1 MTEKTTKKKTSSK
14 KTKTTGTPP
23 SAVAEEEKD
32 DAKTPTKEQH
42 FLPEEEEEQQQMM
55 PSSVVKKLPQI
66 TVARLLNETQLGV
79 AMHKRIVRQMTELRH
94 VSGNEKFLQDVCTCL
109 LHVLL
114 EYKVYQVV
122 FVVVFIIVF
131 ISSRLYPRL
140 RRVILRMKWIF
151 RDERDTKFFS
161 FFIVP
166 LFVSLDFQSII
177 FV

>member
-1 MTEKTTKKKTSSK
+1 MTEKTTKKKTSK

-42 FLPEEEEEQQQMM
+42 FLPEEEEQQQQMM

-114 EYKVYQVV
+114 EYKVYLL
-122 FVVVFIIVF
+122 
-131 ISSRLYPRL
+131 SLCGRLYYCL
-140 RRVILRMKWIF
+140 YIVASLS
-151 RDERDTKFFS
+151 S
-161 FFIVP
+161 FEK
-166 LFVSLDFQSII
+166 SDFENEMD
-177 FV
+177 F

>member
-1 MTEKTTKKKTSSK
+1 MTEKTTKKKTSK
-14 KTKTTGTPP
+14 KTKTTTPP
-23 SAVAEEEKD
+23 SFVAEEEKD

-42 FLPEEEEEQQQMM
+42 FLPEEEEEEQQQTM
-55 PSSVVKKLPQI
+55 PSSAVKKLPQI

-114 EYKVYQVV
+114 DYKVYQVV
-122 FVVVFIIVF
+122 FVVVF

-151 RDERDTKFFS
+151 RDERDTNFFS

>member
-23 SAVAEEEKD
+23 SFVAEEEKD

-42 FLPEEEEEQQQMM
+42 FLPEEEEEQQQQQTM
-55 PSSVVKKLPQI
+55 PSSAVKKLPQI

-79 AMHKRIVRQMTELRH
+79 AMHKRIARQMTELRH

-122 FVVVFIIVF
+122 FVVVFIYRRVF
-131 ISSRLYPRL
+131 I
-140 RRVILRMKWIF
+140 
-151 RDERDTKFFS
+151 
-161 FFIVP
+161 P
-166 LFVSLDFQSII
+166 LV
-177 FV
+177 

>member
-1 MTEKTTKKKTSSK
+1 MTVEKTTKKKTSSK

-23 SAVAEEEKD
+23 SFVAEEEKD

-42 FLPEEEEEQQQMM
+42 FLPEEEEQQQQMM

-114 EYKVYQVV
+114 EYKVYLL
-122 FVVVFIIVF
+122 
-131 ISSRLYPRL
+131 SLCGRLYYCL
-140 RRVILRMKWIF
+140 YIVASLS
-151 RDERDTKFFS
+151 S
-161 FFIVP
+161 FEK
-166 LFVSLDFQSII
+166 SDFENEMD
-177 FV
+177 F

>member
-1 MTEKTTKKKTSSK
+1 MTEKKTKKKTSK

-42 FLPEEEEEQQQMM
+42 FLPEEEEQQQQMM
-55 PSSVVKKLPQI
+55 PSSAVKKLPQI

-114 EYKVYQVV
+114 EYKVYLL
-122 FVVVFIIVF
+122 
-131 ISSRLYPRL
+131 SLCGRLYYCL
-140 RRVILRMKWIF
+140 YIVASLS
-151 RDERDTKFFS
+151 S
-161 FFIVP
+161 FEK
-166 LFVSLDFQSII
+166 SDFENEMD
-177 FV
+177 F

>member
-1 MTEKTTKKKTSSK
+1 MTEKTTKKKTSK

-42 FLPEEEEEQQQMM
+42 FLPEEEEQQQMM

-114 EYKVYQVV
+114 EYKVYLL
-122 FVVVFIIVF
+122 
-131 ISSRLYPRL
+131 SLCGRLYYCL
-140 RRVILRMKWIF
+140 YNIVVLIL
-151 RDERDTKFFS
+151 
-161 FFIVP
+161 V
-166 LFVSLDFQSII
+166 
-177 FV
+177 

>member
-14 KTKTTGTPP
+14 KTKTTTPP
-23 SAVAEEEKD
+23 SFVAEEEKD
-32 DAKTPTKEQH
+32 DAKTPAKEQH
-42 FLPEEEEEQQQMM
+42 FLPEEEEEEQQQTM
-55 PSSVVKKLPQI
+55 PSSAVKKLPQI

-122 FVVVFIIVF
+122 FVVVFII
-131 ISSRLYPRL
+131 SSRLYPPRL

-151 RDERDTKFFS
+151 RDERDTNFFS

>member
-1 MTEKTTKKKTSSK
+1 MTEKTTKKKTSK
-14 KTKTTGTPP
+14 KTKTTTPP
-23 SAVAEEEKD
+23 SFVAEEEKD

-42 FLPEEEEEQQQMM
+42 FLPEEEEEEQQQMM

-79 AMHKRIVRQMTELRH
+79 AMHKRIARQMTELRH

-122 FVVVFIIVF
+122 FVVVFI
-131 ISSRLYPRL
+131 SSRLYPPRL

-151 RDERDTKFFS
+151 RDERDTNFFS

>member
-1 MTEKTTKKKTSSK
+1 MTVEKTTKKKTSK
-14 KTKTTGTPP
+14 KTKTTTPP

-42 FLPEEEEEQQQMM
+42 FLPEEEEEEQQQQTM
-55 PSSVVKKLPQI
+55 PSSAVKKLPQI

-122 FVVVFIIVF
+122 FVVVFII
-131 ISSRLYPRL
+131 SSRLYPPRL

-151 RDERDTKFFS
+151 RDERDTNFFS

>member
-1 MTEKTTKKKTSSK
+1 MTEKTTKKKTSK

-32 DAKTPTKEQH
+32 DAKTPAKQQH
-42 FLPEEEEEQQQMM
+42 FLPEEEEQQQQMM
-55 PSSVVKKLPQI
+55 PSSAVKKLPQI

-114 EYKVYQVV
+114 EYKVYLL
-122 FVVVFIIVF
+122 
-131 ISSRLYPRL
+131 SLCGRLYYCL
-140 RRVILRMKWIF
+140 YIVASLS
-151 RDERDTKFFS
+151 S
-161 FFIVP
+161 FEK
-166 LFVSLDFQSII
+166 SDFENEMD
-177 FV
+177 F

>member
-42 FLPEEEEEQQQMM
+42 FLPEEEEEEQQMM
-55 PSSVVKKLPQI
+55 PSSAVKKLPQI

-114 EYKVYQVV
+114 EYKVYLL
-122 FVVVFIIVF
+122 
-131 ISSRLYPRL
+131 SLCGRLYYCL
-140 RRVILRMKWIF
+140 YIVASLS
-151 RDERDTKFFS
+151 S
-161 FFIVP
+161 FEK
-166 LFVSLDFQSII
+166 SDFENEMD
-177 FV
+177 F

>member
-1 MTEKTTKKKTSSK
+1 MTEKTTKKKTSK

-32 DAKTPTKEQH
+32 DAKTPAKQQH
-42 FLPEEEEEQQQMM
+42 FLPEEEEQQQQMM

-114 EYKVYQVV
+114 EYKVYLL
-122 FVVVFIIVF
+122 
-131 ISSRLYPRL
+131 SLCGRLYYCL
-140 RRVILRMKWIF
+140 YIVASLS
-151 RDERDTKFFS
+151 S
-161 FFIVP
+161 FEK
-166 LFVSLDFQSII
+166 SDFENEMD
-177 FV
+177 F

>member
-14 KTKTTGTPP
+14 KTKTTTPP
-23 SAVAEEEKD
+23 SFVAEEEKD

-42 FLPEEEEEQQQMM
+42 FLPEEEEEEEQQTM
-55 PSSVVKKLPQI
+55 PSSAVKKLPQI

-114 EYKVYQVV
+114 EYKVYLL
-122 FVVVFIIVF
+122 
-131 ISSRLYPRL
+131 SLCGRLYICLYIVASLSP
-140 RRVILRMKWIF
+140 
-151 RDERDTKFFS
+151 S
-161 FFIVP
+161 FEK
-166 LFVSLDFQSII
+166 SDFENEMD
-177 FV
+177 F

>member
-1 MTEKTTKKKTSSK
+1 MTEKTTKKKTSK
-14 KTKTTGTPP
+14 KTKTTTPP

-55 PSSVVKKLPQI
+55 PSSAVKKLPQI

-122 FVVVFIIVF
+122 FR
-131 ISSRLYPRL
+131 RLYIVASL
-140 RRVILRMKWIF
+140 S
-151 RDERDTKFFS
+151 S
-161 FFIVP
+161 FEK
-166 LFVSLDFQSII
+166 SDFENEMD
-177 FV
+177 F

>member
-14 KTKTTGTPP
+14 KTKTTTPP
-23 SAVAEEEKD
+23 SFVAEEEKD

-42 FLPEEEEEQQQMM
+42 FLPEEEEEQQQQQMM
-55 PSSVVKKLPQI
+55 PSSAVKKLPQI

-114 EYKVYQVV
+114 EYKVYLL
-122 FVVVFIIVF
+122 
-131 ISSRLYPRL
+131 SLCGRLYICLYIVASLSP
-140 RRVILRMKWIF
+140 
-151 RDERDTKFFS
+151 S
-161 FFIVP
+161 FEK
-166 LFVSLDFQSII
+166 SDFENEMD
-177 FV
+177 F

>member
-114 EYKVYQVV
+114 EYKVYLL
-122 FVVVFIIVF
+122 
-131 ISSRLYPRL
+131 SLCGRLYYCL
-140 RRVILRMKWIF
+140 YNIVVLIL
-151 RDERDTKFFS
+151 
-161 FFIVP
+161 V
-166 LFVSLDFQSII
+166 
-177 FV
+177 

>member
-1 MTEKTTKKKTSSK
+1 MTVEKTTKKKTSK
-14 KTKTTGTPP
+14 KTKTTTPP
-23 SAVAEEEKD
+23 SFVAEEEKD

-42 FLPEEEEEQQQMM
+42 FLPEEEEEQQQQMM
-55 PSSVVKKLPQI
+55 PSSAVKKLPQI

-114 EYKVYQVV
+114 EYKVYLR
-122 FVVVFIIVF
+122 
-131 ISSRLYPRL
+131 SLCGRLYYCL
-140 RRVILRMKWIF
+140 YIVASLSSFERVILRMKWIF

-161 FFIVP
+161 FFVP
-166 LFVSLDFQSII
+166 LFVSLDFQIII

>member
-1 MTEKTTKKKTSSK
+1 MTEKTTKKKTSK
-14 KTKTTGTPP
+14 KTKTTTPP

-42 FLPEEEEEQQQMM
+42 FLPEEEEQQQQMM
-55 PSSVVKKLPQI
+55 PSSAVKKLPQI

-122 FVVVFIIVF
+122 FR
-131 ISSRLYPRL
+131 RLYIVASL
-140 RRVILRMKWIF
+140 S
-151 RDERDTKFFS
+151 S
-161 FFIVP
+161 FEK
-166 LFVSLDFQSII
+166 SDFENEMD
-177 FV
+177 F

>member
-1 MTEKTTKKKTSSK
+1 MTEKTTKKKTSK
-14 KTKTTGTPP
+14 KTKTTPP
-23 SAVAEEEKD
+23 SVAEEVKD
-32 DAKTPTKEQH
+32 DATPTKQQ
-42 FLPEEEEEQQQMM
+42 PKEEEHATTTTTT
-55 PSSVVKKLPQI
+55 PSSAVKKLPQI
-66 TVARLLNETQLGV
+66 TVARLLSETQLGV
-79 AMHKRIVRQMTELRH
+79 AVHKRIVRQMTELRH

-114 EYKVYQVV
+114 DYKVYQVV
-122 FVVVFIIVF
+122 FVVVF

-151 RDERDTKFFS
+151 RDERDTNFFS

>member
-1 MTEKTTKKKTSSK
+1 MTVEKTTKKKTSK

-23 SAVAEEEKD
+23 SFVAEEEKD

-42 FLPEEEEEQQQMM
+42 FLPEEEEEEQQQQQTM
-55 PSSVVKKLPQI
+55 PSSAVKKLPQI

-122 FVVVFIIVF
+122 FR
-131 ISSRLYPRL
+131 RLYIVASL
-140 RRVILRMKWIF
+140 SSFEKRVILRMKWIF
-151 RDERDTKFFS
+151 RDERDTNFFS

>member
-1 MTEKTTKKKTSSK
+1 MTEKTTKKKTSK
-14 KTKTTGTPP
+14 KTKTTTPP
-23 SAVAEEEKD
+23 SFVAEEEKD

-42 FLPEEEEEQQQMM
+42 FLPEEEEEQQQQTM
-55 PSSVVKKLPQI
+55 PSSAVKKLPQI

-94 VSGNEKFLQDVCTCL
+94 VNGNEKFLQDMCTCL

-114 EYKVYQVV
+114 DYKVYQVV
-122 FVVVFIIVF
+122 FVVVF

-151 RDERDTKFFS
+151 RDERDTNFFS

>member
-1 MTEKTTKKKTSSK
+1 MTEKTTKKKTSK
-14 KTKTTGTPP
+14 KTKTTPP
-23 SAVAEEEKD
+23 SFVAEEEKD

-42 FLPEEEEEQQQMM
+42 FLPEEEEEEQQQMM
-55 PSSVVKKLPQI
+55 PSSAVKKLPQI

-79 AMHKRIVRQMTELRH
+79 AMHKRIARQMTELRH

-122 FVVVFIIVF
+122 FVVVFI
-131 ISSRLYPRL
+131 SSRLYPPRL

-151 RDERDTKFFS
+151 RDERDTNFFS

>member
-14 KTKTTGTPP
+14 KTKTTTPP
-23 SAVAEEEKD
+23 SFVAEEEKD
-32 DAKTPTKEQH
+32 DAKTPAKEQH
-42 FLPEEEEEQQQMM
+42 FLPEEEEEEEQQTM
-55 PSSVVKKLPQI
+55 PSSAVKKLPQI

-122 FVVVFIIVF
+122 FR
-131 ISSRLYPRL
+131 RLYIVASL
-140 RRVILRMKWIF
+140 SSFEKRVILRMKWIF
-151 RDERDTKFFS
+151 RDERDTKFFLFSS
-161 FFIVP
+161 FPF
-166 LFVSLDFQSII
+166 LCLLI
-177 FV
+177 FKVLYSYDE